1 MGSPRNGGG
10 MAHADRAVEK
20 FRGGYNCSQ
29 AVVAAFAEDY
39 GVDEQTAALVAR
51 GFGGGMG
58 RTGGVCG
65 AVSGAVMVIGLSTRD
80 IPDPDEAKQRAYALV
95 REFFRLFGERRPSFE
110 CRELLGY
117 DVGDPEMYVLIKEK
131 NLFETICAGVIRDAA
146 EVLEEIL

>member
-1 MGSPRNGGG
+1 

-20 FRGGYNCSQ
+20 FRQGYNCSQ
-29 AVVAAFAEDY
+29 SVVAAFAEDY
-39 GVDEQTAALVAR
+39 GVDEQTAALHAR

-80 IPDPDEAKQRAYALV
+80 IADTDEAKHRAYALV
-95 REFFRLFGERRPSFE
+95 REFFRLFRQRQPSCE
-110 CRELLGY
+110 CRDLLGY